1 MQRIELSSLKISQ
14 IMAGPYFSY
23 PVTNRWLLGTK
34 LLVGY
39 YHMRRSEINAVVGQ
53 SNDQQTASAP
63 GDAALRRMSRMA
75 ILCRGMRSGLGDV
88 VVIWTLKPPLPNRRR
103 RPENCGCRWWP
114 SVKPAISVSV
124 PACRSLIWLNV
135 ILGVRI
141 FYDCNFSPAN
151 LAVTTYNADGASKQ
165 TNVKHFSTSSTLGI
179 AVNIVFW

>member
-1 MQRIELSSLKISQ
+1 
-14 IMAGPYFSY
+14 MAGPYFSY

-63 GDAALRRMSRMA
+63 GDAALRHVAHGNIAQRNAERPW
-75 ILCRGMRSGLGDV
+75 GRSGNPDFETSSSESSSAPGELRLPMVALGETGNFGFGSGLSFTYLV
-88 VVIWTLKPPLPNRRR
+88 ERNF
-103 RPENCGCRWWP
+103 
-114 SVKPAISVSV
+114 
-124 PACRSLIWLNV
+124 
-135 ILGVRI
+135 GVRI

-151 LAVTTYNADGASKQ
+151 LAVTAYNADGASKQ
-165 TNVKHFSTSSTLGI
+165 TNVKHLSTSSTLSI